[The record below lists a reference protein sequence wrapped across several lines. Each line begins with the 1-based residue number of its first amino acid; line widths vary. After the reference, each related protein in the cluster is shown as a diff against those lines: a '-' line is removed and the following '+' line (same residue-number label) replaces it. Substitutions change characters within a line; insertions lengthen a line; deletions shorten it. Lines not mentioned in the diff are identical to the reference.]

1 MIKIK
6 EKSLNTSFDGKLR
19 DLSLAKSG
27 DIIFIFN
34 NKYIQSNAQAVTEIW
49 ESDSESLQ
57 TQQPVLD
64 RGLMSYGIGM
74 WLVDEGY
81 CAKNNKNL

>member
-1 MIKIK
+1 MIKIE
-6 EKSLNTSFDGKLR
+6 EKSLDTSFDVKPR
-19 DLSLAKSG
+19 DLSLVKSG
-27 DIIFIFN
+27 DIILTF
-34 NKYIQSNAQAVTEIW
+34 SNAQAVTEIW

-57 TQQPVLD
+57 TQQPVLE

>member
-1 MIKIK
+1 M
-6 EKSLNTSFDGKLR
+6 
-19 DLSLAKSG
+19 
-27 DIIFIFN
+27 
-34 NKYIQSNAQAVTEIW
+34 TEIW
-49 ESDSESLQ
+49 ELESESLQ

>member
-6 EKSLNTSFDGKLR
+6 AKSLNTSFDAKPR

-27 DIIFIFN
+27 DIIFIF
-34 NKYIQSNAQAVTEIW
+34 SNAQAVTEIW

-57 TQQPVLD
+57 TQQPVLE